1 MTTTVVIGAGPA
13 GLTAAYELG
22 RLGLDGVVLER
33 DHAVGGLS
41 RTVEHRGYRF
51 DIGGHRFYTKVPLVQ
66 EIWDE
71 LLGADLITRDRLSRI
86 YYRGRY
92 FDYPLKP
99 INALSGLGPVEA
111 LRICASY
118 TKTQLFPLP
127 EERTFEE
134 WVVNRFGRRL
144 FEIFFKSYTEKVWGV
159 PCTEIAADWAAQRIQ
174 DLDLVAALR
183 GAFLGGASKSGASA
197 STLIERFQYPR
208 LGPGLL
214 WERCREHMAATGIPT
229 VLGARVT
236 RIHHDGRRVLA
247 VHHHDTDGFAHV
259 TGGTHFVSTM
269 PLRSLIRQLEP
280 AAPAEVRA
288 AAERLGY
295 RDFLTVVLVVAREQV
310 FPDQWIYVHEPEV
323 RVGRIQ
329 NFKNWSPWMV
339 PDPGRSSLG
348 LEYFVQ
354 RGDALWSASDDELTS
369 LAVRESEALGLVD
382 AREVVD
388 AVVVRMEKAYPVYD
402 PEYRSAVGLV
412 RDYLATFA
420 NLQTIGRNGLH
431 RYNNQDHSMLTGIL
445 AARNVAGERH
455 DVWSVN
461 VEPAHLE
468 EAATSTMHDPG
479 TGRTAPR
486 MLALK

>member
-1 MTTTVVIGAGPA
+1 MSTTVVIGAGPA

-22 RLGLDGVVLER
+22 RLGLDAIVLER
-33 DHAVGGLS
+33 DHTVGGLS

-66 EIWDE
+66 ELWEE
-71 LLGADLITRDRLSRI
+71 LLGPDLVTRERLSRI

-99 INALSGLGPVEA
+99 INALSGLGPMEA
-111 LRICASY
+111 LRIVLSY

-127 EERTFEE
+127 DERTFED

-159 PCTEIAADWAAQRIQ
+159 PCTQIAADWAAQRIQ
-174 DLDLVAALR
+174 DLSLATALR
-183 GAFLGGASKSGASA
+183 GALLGGASRSGASA
-197 STLIERFQYPR
+197 TTLIERFHYPR
-208 LGPGLL
+208 LGPGML
-214 WERCREHMAATGIPT
+214 WERCRERVAAHGIST
-229 VLGARVT
+229 ILGARVT

-247 VHHHDTDGFAHV
+247 VHHHDSDGFAHV
-259 TGGTHFVSTM
+259 TAGTHFVSSM
-269 PLRSLIRQLEP
+269 PLRTLVRRLEP
-280 AAPAEVRA
+280 APPAEVRA

-310 FPDQWIYVHEPEV
+310 FPDQWIYIHEPEV
-323 RVGRIQ
+323 RVGRVQ

-339 PDPGRSSLG
+339 PDASRSSLG

-354 RGDALWSASDDELTS
+354 QGDSLWSASDDELIA
-369 LAVRESEALGLVD
+369 LAVRESATLGLVD
-382 AREVVD
+382 PREVVD
-388 AVVVRMEKAYPVYD
+388 AVVVRVEKAYPIYD
-402 PEYRSAVGLV
+402 PQYRSAVELV
-412 RDYLATFA
+412 RAYLATLG

-431 RYNNQDHSMLTGIL
+431 RYNNQDHSMLTGVL

-461 VEPAHLE
+461 VEPVHLE
-468 EAATSTMHDPG
+468 EASGSAMRDLG
-479 TGRTAPR
+479 TGRAAPR
-486 MLALK
+486 ILA